1 MFRRLAV
8 VAALLL
14 SFTTAAMAQITAV
27 SGTVSDDMGP
37 LMAVAVC
44 EVDANGRI
52 IESTVTDMNG
62 NFNMRIRD
70 SKKNQLKFQYVGMK
84 PQVVPINKEVYN
96 IVMVSD
102 MVLETVEVKAQRK
115 LGGNNLPIP
124 ERELSIS
131 TQTLDMTEFE
141 GLGIT
146 SVDEALQGRIA
157 GLDIIAN
164 SGDLGSGSTMRLR
177 GASSLSTL
185 TNANPLI
192 VLDGNVRNVDL
203 STPTFS
209 SRPRVPIKV

>member
-1 MFRRLAV
+1 MKHYIINKGMFRRLAV

-84 PQVVPINKEVYN
+84 PQVVPEWSKY
-96 IVMVSD
+96 S
-102 MVLETVEVKAQRK
+102 
-115 LGGNNLPIP
+115 
-124 ERELSIS
+124 
-131 TQTLDMTEFE
+131 
-141 GLGIT
+141 
-146 SVDEALQGRIA
+146 
-157 GLDIIAN
+157 
-164 SGDLGSGSTMRLR
+164 
-177 GASSLSTL
+177 
-185 TNANPLI
+185 
-192 VLDGNVRNVDL
+192 
-203 STPTFS
+203 
-209 SRPRVPIKV
+209 